1 MNPERIQRQ
10 LKLAE
15 EVLAGWVSKMDADKI
30 PADQRK
36 KNAKWR
42 SLDADVRA
50 LKRRAIAVKAIEQRE
65 ADAIA
70 RKAEATAAAE

>member
-15 EVLAGWVSKMDADKI
+15 EVLASWVAKMDADKI

-42 SLDADVRA
+42 SLDADMRA

-70 RKAEATAAAE
+70 RKAETAAAE